1 VLKSK
6 KITIPDAL
14 LNGQENRDKGKTFLI
29 TEKPAMEIEKWAYR
43 AIMALGSSGIAVSA
57 EIVELGVIGISL
69 LAYQT
74 FMGASFKEIEPLM
87 DQMLE
92 CVQMVPSEGVTMPLY
107 AGSIEEVT
115 TLTLLRKEILE
126 LHSGFTFAE
135 LASKLKAAAS
145 ARAQASAS

>member
-1 VLKSK
+1 MLKSK
-6 KITIPDAL
+6 KVTAPDL
-14 LNGQENRDKGKTFLI
+14 LPNGKESRDKGKTFLI

-43 AIMALGSSGIAVSA
+43 AIMALGSSGIAVSQ

-74 FMGASFKEIEPLM
+74 FMGADFKEVEPLM

-92 CVQMVPSEGVTMPLY
+92 CVQMVPSEGVVMPLY
-107 AGSIEEVT
+107 IGSIEEVT
-115 TLTLLRKEILE
+115 TLTMLRREILE